1 MVHIVETRQLLKNMP
16 DIYRRI
22 EWMIEQI
29 EKKYRV
35 RVAFGDRFGLD
46 SLKLESRLESDPKL
60 ARILKPRHYGHN
72 NCFCNYIRTAEGY
85 MRCLES
91 SDHAKM
97 CYLKNK
103 SPLYSSCYM
112 GIEEFR
118 FPIFIGG
125 KLTACVL
132 VGQFTH
138 DMEGSLKKVTKQAEK
153 LGYDPEKCR
162 ALYQSAV
169 KVIDFDVKEME
180 GDVLTLC
187 DILSHYYSA
196 RTETGEQK
204 EEQAKKAKRDIVKT
218 ATEYIN
224 THYNQNLTLHDV
236 AQKCYCNPN
245 YLSGLFQK
253 KLKLNFLQYLNI
265 VRVNNAKT
273 LLLIRGMP
281 ISEIAER
288 VGFTTA
294 TGFIKAYK
302 KQEGIT
308 PYQSRKQMLS

>member
-1 MVHIVETRQLLKNMP
+1 MK
-16 DIYRRI
+16 
-22 EWMIEQI
+22 
-29 EKKYRV
+29 EKK
-35 RVAFGDRFGLD
+35 DRSHKKTSVKGEESMMFYSDEDLD
-46 SLKLESRLESDPKL
+46 FYEHEID
-60 ARILKPRHYGHN
+60 
-72 NCFCNYIRTAEGY
+72 
-85 MRCLES
+85 
-91 SDHAKM
+91 
-97 CYLKNK
+97 
-103 SPLYSSCYM
+103 
-112 GIEEFR
+112 
-118 FPIFIGG
+118 
-125 KLTACVL
+125 LTA
-132 VGQFTH
+132 
-138 DMEGSLKKVTKQAEK
+138 LKKRQ
-153 LGYDPEKCR
+153 
-162 ALYQSAV
+162 
-169 KVIDFDVKEME
+169 
-180 GDVLTLC
+180 
-187 DILSHYYSA
+187 
-196 RTETGEQK
+196 